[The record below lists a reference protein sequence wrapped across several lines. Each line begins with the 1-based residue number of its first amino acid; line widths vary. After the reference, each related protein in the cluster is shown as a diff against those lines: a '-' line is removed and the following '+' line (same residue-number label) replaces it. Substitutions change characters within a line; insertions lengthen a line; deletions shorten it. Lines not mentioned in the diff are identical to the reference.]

1 MADGT
6 ILDHPDDLL
15 RLSLFFL
22 GIGHFAFIASVC
34 SRFKTAY
41 LANVSDDMC
50 TSGESVT
57 SSISRAEKYFEDAG
71 TNVVQLEIFWYNVAR
86 YGCVDVMALAHHA
99 GYSRV

>member
-41 LANVSDDMC
+41 LANVSDDQLSM
-50 TSGESVT
+50 TDLFSTLLTLAS
-57 SSISRAEKYFEDAG
+57 SSILTRFPPFAG
-71 TNVVQLEIFWYNVAR
+71 LFI
-86 YGCVDVMALAHHA
+86 AL
-99 GYSRV
+99 